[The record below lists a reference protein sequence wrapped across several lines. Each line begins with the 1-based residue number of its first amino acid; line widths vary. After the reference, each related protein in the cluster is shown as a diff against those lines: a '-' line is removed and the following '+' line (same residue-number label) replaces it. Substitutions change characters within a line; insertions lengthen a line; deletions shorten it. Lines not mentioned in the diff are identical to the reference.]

1 MPCVLYLRNE
11 DPTLEAV
18 ASERPPVAGCY
29 LGQRRNTGDT
39 VANVCVSISE
49 LLVDVSC
56 AMSHRFWTLGVLVL
70 QLAVAAV
77 NAASAVEILSQ
88 VPSCASECISSTF
101 ITSACDPED
110 VTACIC
116 LDIAVQSELSTST
129 VEGALCEGY
138 PKASRRTEV
147 RRTLIISCSLVLFIV
162 TLRLFTSKQ
171 YAGGLWRDDYMTIL
185 AAALLIALAAVYLH
199 ITSIGFGMHYWT
211 IPMLY
216 VGTLI
221 YTVLQAAVKLSIVLF
236 LGRIFPSET
245 FRRIAQGLQV
255 ILLLHGTLFIVPF
268 ATQCVPVQSIWDRT
282 ITDRRCLNLQAV
294 GYSSGGLAM
303 AEDIAIL
310 LLPIPYVWRLK
321 ISLRRRLAVIAL
333 FSIGSLYLVEY
344 STTFDETWDHVDIVA
359 WSFIEQSTAMLCA
372 SLPSLRLLLVSVWPR
387 RRSTASESFFSKDSP
402 KRWTRSV
409 DRLRRHKTQIRR
421 DSGPGPQHTG
431 DGVLVTTTVE
441 VDRQSYVA
449 LDVPPFPPPAYSGRG
464 NNT

>member
-1 MPCVLYLRNE
+1 MSSADAAELLLDTLSDDE
-11 DPTLEAV
+11 LEAGGHSMCDV
-18 ASERPPVAGCY
+18 DEDLFDGEGDESYRSVMSDVESGEDSDLSEGGRLDDDHAERPLVAGCY

-56 AMSHRFWTLGVLVL
+56 AMSHRFWTLGVLAL

-116 LDIAVQSELSTST
+116 LDIAVQSELSTSAAT

-147 RRTLIISCSLVLFIV
+147 RRTLIISCSLVLFVV

-211 IPMLY
+211 IP
-216 VGTLI
+216 VGNG
-221 YTVLQAAVKLSIVLF
+221 V
-236 LGRIFPSET
+236 
-245 FRRIAQGLQV
+245 V
-255 ILLLHGTLFIVPF
+255 IRKV
-268 ATQCVPVQSIWDRT
+268 R
-282 ITDRRCLNLQAV
+282 
-294 GYSSGGLAM
+294 
-303 AEDIAIL
+303 
-310 LLPIPYVWRLK
+310 
-321 ISLRRRLAVIAL
+321 
-333 FSIGSLYLVEY
+333 
-344 STTFDETWDHVDIVA
+344 
-359 WSFIEQSTAMLCA
+359 
-372 SLPSLRLLLVSVWPR
+372 
-387 RRSTASESFFSKDSP
+387 
-402 KRWTRSV
+402 
-409 DRLRRHKTQIRR
+409 
-421 DSGPGPQHTG
+421 
-431 DGVLVTTTVE
+431 
-441 VDRQSYVA
+441 
-449 LDVPPFPPPAYSGRG
+449 
-464 NNT
+464 

>member
-1 MPCVLYLRNE
+1 
-11 DPTLEAV
+11 
-18 ASERPPVAGCY
+18 
-29 LGQRRNTGDT
+29 
-39 VANVCVSISE
+39 
-49 LLVDVSC
+49 
-56 AMSHRFWTLGVLVL
+56 MSHRSWTLGVLAL

-88 VPSCASECISSTF
+88 VPSCASECIGSTF

-116 LDIAVQSELSTST
+116 LDIAVQSELSTSAAT

-211 IPMLY
+211 IPVGNGVVIRKMLY

-333 FSIGSLYLVEY
+333 FSIGSFACVTSAVRVRYLVEY

-402 KRWTRSV
+402 KHRWTRSV

>member
-1 MPCVLYLRNE
+1 MRCIGVAGDGLHGVLNHPVTFKPGCKARNIERRSLTVLRNSQRKTGGIRRE
-11 DPTLEAV
+11 IRPQTAHQRRDRLLLIDASAQEAT
-18 ASERPPVAGCY
+18 ERPPVAGCY

-77 NAASAVEILSQ
+77 NAASAAEILSQ

-211 IPMLY
+211 IP
-216 VGTLI
+216 VGNG
-221 YTVLQAAVKLSIVLF
+221 V
-236 LGRIFPSET
+236 
-245 FRRIAQGLQV
+245 V
-255 ILLLHGTLFIVPF
+255 IRKV
-268 ATQCVPVQSIWDRT
+268 R
-282 ITDRRCLNLQAV
+282 
-294 GYSSGGLAM
+294 
-303 AEDIAIL
+303 
-310 LLPIPYVWRLK
+310 
-321 ISLRRRLAVIAL
+321 
-333 FSIGSLYLVEY
+333 
-344 STTFDETWDHVDIVA
+344 
-359 WSFIEQSTAMLCA
+359 
-372 SLPSLRLLLVSVWPR
+372 
-387 RRSTASESFFSKDSP
+387 
-402 KRWTRSV
+402 
-409 DRLRRHKTQIRR
+409 
-421 DSGPGPQHTG
+421 
-431 DGVLVTTTVE
+431 
-441 VDRQSYVA
+441 
-449 LDVPPFPPPAYSGRG
+449 
-464 NNT
+464 